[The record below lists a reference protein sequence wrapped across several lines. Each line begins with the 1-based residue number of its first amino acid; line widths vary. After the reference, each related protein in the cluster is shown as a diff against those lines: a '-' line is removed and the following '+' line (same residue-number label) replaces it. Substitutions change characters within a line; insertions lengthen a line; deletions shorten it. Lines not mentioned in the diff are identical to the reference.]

1 MDARPEHYV
10 NEERASVLLGLSTK
24 QLHRLAEEA
33 GIGRNIE
40 EGGAA
45 QRVFTYRELYRMCRL
60 AAFACP

>member
-1 MDARPEHYV
+1 MDARGEHTV
-10 NEERASVLLGLSTK
+10 NEERASQLLGLSPQ
-24 QLHRLAEEA
+24 QLRQLAEEA
-33 GIGRNIE
+33 GIGRAIE